1 MDKDYTKR
9 ELDHMFTDVHS
20 KLDALIASGEKTLA
34 QTIRTNGR
42 TSKLERNLM
51 IIGCVVGT
59 ILLMK
64 FPEVFEI
71 ITKFI

>member
-1 MDKDYTKR
+1 MEQEYSKR
-9 ELDHMFTDVHS
+9 ELDHKFLDVHE
-20 KLDALIASGEKTLA
+20 KLDALIVSGEKTLA

-64 FPEVFEI
+64 FPEIFEVL
-71 ITKFI
+71 TKFI

>member
-1 MDKDYTKR
+1 MEQEYSKR
-9 ELDHMFTDVHS
+9 ELDHKFLDVHE
-20 KLDALIASGEKTLA
+20 KLDALIVSGEKTLA

-51 IIGCVVGT
+51 IVGCVVGT

>member
-9 ELDHMFTDVHS
+9 ELDHKFLDVHE

-42 TSKLERNLM
+42 TSQLERNLM
-51 IIGCVVGT
+51 IVGCVVGT

>member
-9 ELDHMFTDVHS
+9 ELDHKFLDVHE

-51 IIGCVVGT
+51 IVGCVVGT